1 MPAAVLGVA
10 AAGSAIA
17 GDRAASKGAKATT
30 KASDQATA
38 LQREQFERGLQ
49 EVAPFRQVGVGALPA
64 LAAAA
69 NEPVQQFSYRD
80 PGQFLN
86 EYWNSPEFQA
96 LNSQATDQILR
107 SSSATGGLRSGD
119 ANAALARSA
128 PLLGIDALQRMNQQ
142 DVTAFGINQGAISDR
157 FNRLYGLSSMGANVA
172 SGNQTAGMNFAS
184 SAGANAMMAGQAQA
198 NAYGQRANAIGG
210 LASDAGSIY
219 LGNRMG
225 LFGDS
230 PNTASIGASTGGYTS
245 PQFANWLRSQ
255 GRP

>member
-1 MPAAVLGVA
+1 MPAAVLGGA
-10 AAGSAIA
+10 AIVGAVSS
-17 GDRAASKGAKATT
+17 DRAASKAAKAT
-30 KASDQATA
+30 KNAADKSTA
-38 LQREQFERGLQ
+38 LQQAQFERGLQ
-49 EVAPFRQVGVGALPA
+49 EVAPFRQAGVGALAA
-64 LAAAA
+64 LSSAA

-80 PGQFLN
+80 PAAFLN
-86 EYWNSPEFQA
+86 EYWSSPEFQA

-184 SAGANAMMAGQAQA
+184 SAGQNAMMAGNAQA

-210 LASDAGSIY
+210 LASDLGSVY

-225 LFGDS
+225 LFDR
-230 PNTASIGASTGGYTS
+230 TS
-245 PQFANWLRSQ
+245 A
-255 GRP
+255 GKI